1 MTSYYLS
8 RALISLGFGAF
19 FVLTGSPWWMAILFA
34 GVAFGFFL
42 WAPHGGRYVAHPE
55 AGVTAMQRDERTQA
69 IADKA
74 ARNAFVVLAFSVA
87 GIVIYFG
94 MYARTSVPVTVL
106 NLTLVLAGLVYA
118 VSDFWL
124 RRL

>member
-8 RALISLGFGAF
+8 RALISLVFGGFF
-19 FVLTGSPWWMAILFA
+19 ILTGSPWWMAILVA
-34 GVAFGFFL
+34 GVTFGFFL
-42 WAPHGGRYVAHPE
+42 WAPRSGRYVAKSE

-74 ARNAFVVLAFSVA
+74 ARNAFVVLALAVA
-87 GIVIYFG
+87 GIALYFG
-94 MYARTSVPVTVL
+94 MFSRTSVPVSAL
-106 NLTLVLAGLVYA
+106 NLSLVLAGLVYLGT
-118 VSDFWL
+118 DFWQ

>member
-1 MTSYYLS
+1 M
-8 RALISLGFGAF
+8 A
-19 FVLTGSPWWMAILFA
+19 VLVA

-42 WAPHGGRYVAHPE
+42 WAPHSGRYVAHPE
-55 AGVTAMQRDERTQA
+55 AGVTAMQWDERTQA

-74 ARNAFVVLAFSVA
+74 ARNAFIVLGLSVA

-94 MYARTSVPVTVL
+94 MFARTNVPVTTL
-106 NLTLVLAGLVYA
+106 NLTLVLAGLVY
-118 VSDFWL
+118 VGTDFWL

>member
-8 RALISLGFGAF
+8 RALISIVFGGF
-19 FVLTGSPWWMAILFA
+19 FVMTGSPWWMAILAA

-42 WAPHGGRYVAHPE
+42 WAPHSGRYTAHPE

-87 GIVIYFG
+87 GIVIYYG
-94 MYARTSVPVTVL
+94 MFARTSVPVTVL

-118 VSDFWL
+118 VSDFGL